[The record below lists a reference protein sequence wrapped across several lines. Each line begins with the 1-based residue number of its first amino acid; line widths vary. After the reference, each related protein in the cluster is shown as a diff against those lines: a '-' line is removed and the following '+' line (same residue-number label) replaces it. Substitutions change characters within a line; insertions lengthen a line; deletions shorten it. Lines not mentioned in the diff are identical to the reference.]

1 MILKNNIQV
10 WTRNGMRRQLPATW
24 TAKQERLALLLASGK
39 GIKAAASEIEV
50 GERTAHT
57 WLDDIC
63 FRNLISDLRS
73 RLLDAAVG
81 RLVESTNDAVSTLV
95 DLLSSERET
104 VRLRAALGIVDS
116 MIRLREHVDF
126 DRRLLELES
135 SRATGFED
143 EGDAA

>member
-1 MILKNNIQV
+1 
-10 WTRNGMRRQLPATW
+10 MRRQLPATRW
-24 TAKQERLALLLASGK
+24 TPKQERLATLLASGK
-39 GIKAAASEIEV
+39 GVKAAARELEI

-57 WLDDIC
+57 WLDNSS
-63 FRNLISDLRS
+63 FRAFISDLRS
-73 RLLDAAVG
+73 RMLDAAVG
-81 RLVESTNDAVSTLV
+81 RLVQSTNEAVNTLV
-95 DLLSSERET
+95 GLLDSDREAI
-104 VRLRAALGIVDS
+104 RLRAALGIVDS